1 MSSLDA
7 DIDAFARRIERQILR
22 NEARLTALPEFDD
35 EWRRDAAASMPDA
48 DDLFC

>member
-7 DIDAFARRIERQILR
+7 DIDAFARRIEREIRR
-22 NEARLTALPEFDD
+22 NETRLAALPEFDD

-48 DDLFC
+48 DDLFF